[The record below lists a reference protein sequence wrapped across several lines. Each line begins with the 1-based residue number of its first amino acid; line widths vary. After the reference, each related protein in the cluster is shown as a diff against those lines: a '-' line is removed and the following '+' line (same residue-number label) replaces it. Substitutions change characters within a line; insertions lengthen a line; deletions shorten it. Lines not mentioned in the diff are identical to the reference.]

1 MRQTCSTALF
11 SRTHALAQLWTISC
25 SIHPLCTARVCRSM
39 VGVARPKQR
48 RDIAEKEPSPKRPR
62 ADTEFDSA
70 KRGCLVVGLRA
81 TIRHLERG
89 ALCAGLLCL
98 STCPLLLQQQLLTL
112 VAVREI
118 PFVALHDLSP
128 ALAPLLGMSS
138 VAALGLTA
146 AAPTHFPHLLDTLHR
161 EAPAVQLP
169 WLCAHHHSQQALK
182 EGTGSIQE
190 RRQDDTP
197 SKGKDRSG
205 GRSGPSPVYC
215 VATLTKV
222 PTAPNPRKVK
232 RRTK

>member
-1 MRQTCSTALF
+1 MQCYSVARMHSHNCGLSPAAYNTLCAL
-11 SRTHALAQLWTISC
+11 
-25 SIHPLCTARVCRSM
+25 RVCRSM

-48 RDIAEKEPSPKRPR
+48 RDIAGKEPSPKRPR

-128 ALAPLLGMSS
+128 ALAPLLGVSS

-161 EAPAVQLP
+161 EAPAVRLP
-169 WLCAHHHSQQALK
+169 WLCAHHSQQALK
-182 EGTGSIQE
+182 GGTGSIQE
-190 RRQDDTP
+190 RRRDDTP
-197 SKGKDRSG
+197 SKGKDHSG

-215 VATLTKV
+215 AATLTKV